1 MAREETERVR
11 ASKKVRCLGGR
22 VSYGPAQ
29 ARTSP
34 APVTPQPPRHR
45 TQRAQ
50 IRLAQARLAQVR
62 HRREHVAC
70 VCEKKYGFLPD

>member
-1 MAREETERVR
+1 MAREKTDRVR
-11 ASKKVRCLGGR
+11 ASKKVRHLGGR

-29 ARTSP
+29 ARMGL
-34 APVTPQPPRHR
+34 APVTPQPPCHR
-45 TQRAQ
+45 T
-50 IRLAQARLAQVR
+50 RLAQVR